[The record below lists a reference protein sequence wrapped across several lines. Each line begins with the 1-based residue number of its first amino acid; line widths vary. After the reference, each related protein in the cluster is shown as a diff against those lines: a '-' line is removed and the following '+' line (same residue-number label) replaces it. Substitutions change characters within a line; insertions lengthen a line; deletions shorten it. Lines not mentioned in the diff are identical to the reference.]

1 MSKFQLNLKRL
12 KDEFQGKNNAGCVVD
27 VLTVSNQGVALHLNA
42 LQKKL
47 QAGKKSCCI
56 SCDYG
61 LFALLSIRK

>member
-47 QAGKKSCCI
+47 
-56 SCDYG
+56 
-61 LFALLSIRK
+61 